1 MFRATFRSHR
11 AALRAS
17 TMLVPLVLASGA
29 AFAQQATDIGDV
41 DKQARSTSS
50 AALPIEAPAAVG
62 SKAPPG
68 SAPALSPSQGSLDAF
83 QPGSI
88 VSDKVVRDMIPPS
101 SDYNE
106 AGKYTPGFYSNN
118 VNGLLGDSKSGWRGF
133 QDGQFNITF
142 DGIPFGDAND
152 PTHHS
157 AAYFPSAFLG
167 GVTIDRGPGA
177 ASQVGYATFG
187 GTMAM
192 RSIDL
197 EDKFGGSIDTSYG
210 SFNTFSSA
218 LTLQTGKI
226 AGSNVRGLF
235 QYSHANTSGALTY
248 GKVNQDQFLGK
259 VEQRFQDFKVTIF
272 ASYGQEQYNNVNP
285 ITWQQWQTYG
295 KRYGQV
301 NANPLT
307 QQFADYNNSQKATD
321 MEYVGIEGRV
331 SDWHFD
337 NKIYTYAYWYPQL
350 QNNGNDQTIE
360 GAVSA
365 GHGSLTTVKRP
376 TITGG
381 STTVTVP
388 GVAST
393 DVVGYLKNNNYR
405 AYGDILNLSRDI
417 DAGIASGT
425 VRTGLWVERVDNDRS
440 QQYIDYTTNTTF
452 STLTGGN
459 LAASYKLKLSS
470 HITNVQPYIEY
481 AWKPNDRLT
490 ITPGYK
496 FESFTRD
503 HVAAVNQTTLQPIN
517 YSATY
522 TAHLPFLAVNYK
534 LTKEI
539 TLYAQASKGFL
550 APTVSAFYV
559 FNPALGGIQPQSTT
573 NFQAGAVYKDEKLTA
588 DIDAY
593 QITATNFP
601 LVTTTSTGQ
610 QFYQN
615 AGTAQYRGME
625 AQGTYAIMNGWSL
638 YGSAAIIN
646 ANYIQGSLSG
656 MRVGDAPS
664 YTGALGVIYDD
675 GMFFGSLM
683 QKFIGEGYGSD
694 GQKANSAT
702 TNASLNYIQAYNT
715 TDLVVG
721 IRGQALRDLGLNN
734 NFKARFGIYNIFDH
748 QNITS
753 IGGKV
758 TGLTNVNNSTLSYS
772 FLPGR
777 TVFFNM
783 GVTF

>member
-1 MFRATFRSHR
+1 MIRGIFGSRR
-11 AALRAS
+11 AALCAS
-17 TMLVPLVLASGA
+17 TILVPLALASGA
-29 AFAQQATDIGDV
+29 AFAQQPTDIGDV
-41 DKQARSTSS
+41 DKQARTASGIV
-50 AALPIEAPAAVG
+50 LPIEAPNAVG

-68 SAPALSPSQGSLDAF
+68 SAPALSPSQGSLDAY

-88 VSDKVVRDMIPPS
+88 VSDKVIRDMIPPS

-106 AGKYTPGFYSNN
+106 TAKYTPSFYSNN
-118 VNGLLGDSKSGWRGF
+118 ANGLIGDTKSGWRGF

-157 AAYFPSAFLG
+157 AAYFPAAFLG

-187 GTMAM
+187 GTMAL

-197 EDKFGGSIDTSYG
+197 SDKFGGSIDTSYG
-210 SFNTFSSA
+210 SFNTFTSG
-218 LTLQTGKI
+218 LTMQTGKI
-226 AGSNVRGLF
+226 AGTNVRGLI
-235 QYSHANTSGALTY
+235 QYTHSNTSGALLY
-248 GKVNQDQFLGK
+248 GKYNTDQFLGK
-259 VEQRFQDFKVTIF
+259 VEQKFQDFKVTIF
-272 ASYGQEQYNNVNP
+272 ATYGQEQYNNTNP
-285 ITWQQWQTYG
+285 ITWAQWQTYG

-321 MEYVGIEGRV
+321 MEYVAIEGNV
-331 SDWHFD
+331 SGWHLD
-337 NKIYTYAYWYPQL
+337 NKVYTYAYWYPQL
-350 QNNGNDQTIE
+350 QNNGNDQTVE
-360 GAVSA
+360 GAIFA
-365 GHGSLTTVKRP
+365 GHGSVTTVKIP
-376 TITGG
+376 KITGG
-381 STTVTVP
+381 STTVTIP
-388 GVAST
+388 GVAAT

-405 AYGDILNLSRDI
+405 AYGDIFNLSRDI

-470 HITNVQPYIEY
+470 HITNIQPYIEY

-490 ITPGYK
+490 VTPGYK

-503 HVAAVNQTTLQPIN
+503 HNAAVNQTTLQPIN

-534 LTKEI
+534 LTKEV

-559 FNPALGGIQPQSTT
+559 FNPALGGIEPQSTT
-573 NFQAGAVYKDEKLTA
+573 NFQAGAVFKNEKITA

-601 LVTTTSTGQ
+601 LTTTTPGGQ
-610 QFYQN
+610 IFYQN
-615 AGTAQYRGME
+615 AGTAQYRGLE
-625 AQGTYAIMNGWSL
+625 AEGTYAIMNGWSL
-638 YGSAAIIN
+638 YGSAAIIS
-646 ANYIQGSLSG
+646 AKYITGSFTG
-656 MRVGDAPS
+656 MRVGDAPD
-664 YTGALGVIYDD
+664 YTGSIGMVYDD
-675 GMFFGSLM
+675 GMFFGSVM
-683 QKFIGEGYGSD
+683 QRFVGESYGAD

-702 TNASLNYIQAYNT
+702 TNASLNYIQAYHT
-715 TDLVVG
+715 TDMVVG
-721 IRGQALRDLGLNN
+721 IRGEALRDLGLNN
-734 NFKARFGIYNIFDH
+734 NFKARFGVYNLFD
-748 QNITS
+748 QRSVTGIS
-753 IGGKV
+753 GKV
-758 TGLTNVNNSTLSYS
+758 TGLTSVNNTTLGYS

-777 TVFFNM
+777 TFIFAL
-783 GVTF
+783 GATF